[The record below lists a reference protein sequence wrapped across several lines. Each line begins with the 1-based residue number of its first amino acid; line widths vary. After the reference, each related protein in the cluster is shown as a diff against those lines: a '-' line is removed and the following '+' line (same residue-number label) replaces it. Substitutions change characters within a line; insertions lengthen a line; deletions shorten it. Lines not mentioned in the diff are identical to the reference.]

1 MGVTIRYRGTL
12 REPGQIDAMG
22 EDVRALVEPWG
33 WEVRPCE
40 IASRRV
46 RITAHAGGS
55 HAGRA
60 VAGRMLGEYRA
71 LGFVLLAHF
80 ACEPLPFL
88 VETHSGL
95 LVDLE
100 TPPEGSEVQAGA
112 AVKTQFAP
120 ADVHTRV
127 CRLLYE
133 IRERFIPDLDVA
145 DEGGYFRSGDPGRL
159 EEARRAVERQLAERA
174 TEAASRG
181 AAWRVGFRVPRGE
194 GFWRI
199 LDFVLGTEKDP
210 RFALAATVPDRL
222 EEGGTLVYVKRGSAL
237 WLNDQFR
244 LVIEACQ
251 AHGKRFRLVVPK
263 GASLSQ
269 GLRETLASTDRFA
282 GLEEADAAED
292 AGLYLA
298 VLDTTWEIDYG
309 GIEVGRWTQFEKYRG
324 AIHRRLEKRFL
335 RRRPVGHRF
344 PLFLT
349 RRSGGWSPEEL
360 PALQAELRT
369 ILTEAERKPAD
380 PLIVPEYAARVR
392 SRFRALHHCFV
403 DTQVEPLLEKLLALC
418 DVALSKQLPVV
429 MQ

>member
-12 REPGQIDAMG
+12 RDPGQIDAMID
-22 EDVRALVEPWG
+22 EVRALVEPWG
-33 WEVRPCE
+33 WELRPCE

-46 RITAHAGGS
+46 RITALAGGA

-60 VAGRMLGEYRA
+60 VAGRLLGEFRA
-71 LGFVLLAHF
+71 RGFVLFPHF
-80 ACEPLPFL
+80 ACDPMPFL

-100 TPPEGSEVQAGA
+100 PPAEGSEIQAGA
-112 AVKTQFAP
+112 SVKTQFAP
-120 ADVHTRV
+120 TEVHERV
-127 CRLLYE
+127 SRLLYE
-133 IRERFIPDLDVA
+133 IRERFIQDLDVV
-145 DEGGYFRSGDPGRL
+145 DEGGYFRTGDLEGL
-159 EEARRAVERQLAERA
+159 EEARRAVERQIAERA
-174 TEAASRG
+174 TEAAVRG

-210 RFALAATVPDRL
+210 RFSLASTVPDRL
-222 EEGGTLVYVKRGSAL
+222 EEGGTLAYVKRAPSL
-237 WLNDQFR
+237 WLNDQIR
-244 LVIEACQ
+244 LVIEACL

-263 GASLSQ
+263 GASLSE
-269 GLRETLASTDRFA
+269 GLRETLASTDRFT
-282 GLEEADAAED
+282 GIEEADPSED

-298 VLDTTWEIDYG
+298 VLDTTHEIDYG
-309 GIEVGRWTQFEKYRG
+309 GIEVGRWSQFEKYRG
-324 AIHRRLEKRFL
+324 AIHDRLEKRFL
-335 RRRPVGHRF
+335 RRIPVGKRF

-349 RRSGGWSPEEL
+349 RSAGGWSPEEL
-360 PALQAELRT
+360 PSLKQELET
-369 ILTEAERKPAD
+369 ILEEAARRPAD
-380 PLIVPEYAARVR
+380 PLIVPEYASRVR

-418 DVALSKQLPVV
+418 DVGISKRLPVV

>member
-1 MGVTIRYRGTL
+1 MGVKIRYRGTL
-12 REPGQIDAMG
+12 RDPGQIDAMG
-22 EDVRALVEPWG
+22 DDVRALVEPWG

-46 RITAHAGGS
+46 RVTAQAGGA

-60 VAGRMLGEYRA
+60 VAGRMLGEFRA
-71 LGFVLLAHF
+71 RGFVLLAHF

-100 TPPEGSEVQAGA
+100 TPPEGSEIQAGA

-120 ADVHTRV
+120 ADVHERV

-133 IRERFIPDLDVA
+133 IRERFIADLDVT
-145 DEGGYFRSGDPGRL
+145 DEGEYFRSGDPERL

-174 TEAASRG
+174 TEAATRG

-199 LDFVLGTEKDP
+199 LDFVLGTDKDP
-210 RFALAATVPDRL
+210 RFALGGTVPDRL
-222 EEGGTLVYVKRGSAL
+222 EDGGTLVYVKRERAL

-263 GASLSQ
+263 GATLSQ
-269 GLRETLASTDRFA
+269 GLRETLAATDRFA

-309 GIEVGRWTQFEKYRG
+309 GIEVGRWVQFEKYRG
-324 AIHRRLEKRFL
+324 AIHRRLEKRLL

-369 ILTEAERKPAD
+369 ILEEAARKPAD

-418 DVALSKQLPVV
+418 EVGVSKQLPVV

>member
-12 REPGQIDAMG
+12 RDPGRIDAMG
-22 EDVRALVEPWG
+22 DEVRALVEPWG

-46 RITAHAGGS
+46 RITAHAGG
-55 HAGRA
+55 ANPGRA
-60 VAGRMLGEYRA
+60 VAGRLLGEFRA
-71 LGFVLLAHF
+71 RGFVLLPHF
-80 ACEPLPFL
+80 ACDPLPFL

-100 TPPEGSEVQAGA
+100 APVEGTEIQAGA
-112 AVKTQFAP
+112 SAKTQFAP
-120 ADVHTRV
+120 LEVHTRA
-127 CRLLYE
+127 CKLLYE
-133 IRERFIPDLDVA
+133 IRERFIPDLAVL
-145 DEGGYFRSGDPGRL
+145 DEGDYFRTGDLERL
-159 EEARRAVERQLAERA
+159 EEARRDIERQIAGRA
-174 TEAASRG
+174 TDAAAHG
-181 AAWRVGFRVPRGE
+181 TAWRVGFRVPRGE

-199 LDFVLGTEKDP
+199 LDFVLGTGKDP
-210 RFALAATVPDRL
+210 RFTLANTVPDRM
-222 EEGGTLVYVKRGSAL
+222 EEGGTLVYVKREPAL
-237 WLNDQFR
+237 WLNDQIG
-244 LVIEACQ
+244 LVIEACR

-269 GLRETLASTDRFA
+269 GLREALAATDRFA
-282 GLEEADAAED
+282 GIEEAEAPED

-298 VLDTTWEIDYG
+298 VIDRTYEIDYG
-309 GIEVGRWTQFEKYRG
+309 GIEVGRWSQFEKYRG

-335 RRRPVGHRF
+335 RRTPVGRRF

-349 RRSGGWSPEEL
+349 RRSGGWSVEEL
-360 PALQAELRT
+360 PALKQELET
-369 ILTEAERKPAD
+369 ILEEASKKPAD
-380 PLIVPEYAARVR
+380 PFIVPEYAARVR

-418 DVALSKQLPVV
+418 DIGLSKQLPVV